1 MRNRLKSWPRKSTMH
16 TAKLRNITRRR
27 KKSMLSARKN
37 ANIVKMNVVTKKKMI
52 SAIERKIVV
61 DYTKKVIVTET
72 KKIDVATIKPLEKP
86 NSSILLLLISRLE
99 NTL

>member
-1 MRNRLKSWPRKSTMH
+1 MRNRLKSWPKKSTRH
-16 TAKLRNITRRR
+16 IVKLRNITRRG

-37 ANIVKMNVVTKKKMI
+37 ADIVKRNVVTRKKMI

-61 DYTKKVIVTET
+61 DYTKKVIVLET
-72 KKIDVATIKPLEKP
+72 KKIDVATNKLLERLK
-86 NSSILLLLISRLE
+86 SSIPQLISRRE